1 MQVDLIVDQKIKKLY
16 RRVKVR
22 YNKWYGGLVGWLVVY
37 VWVVEERNRA
47 WRGNGW
53 GGGLLSPEK
62 EERNGKVKVDSSRS
76 GGISLGEENL
86 VAMYDSI

>member
-1 MQVDLIVDQKIKKLY
+1 MI
-16 RRVKVR
+16 R
-22 YNKWYGGLVGWLVVY
+22 GSGWLVGCICMGCGRKKQSLKRK
-37 VWVVEERNRA
+37 WV
-47 WRGNGW
+47 